1 MTKNNYKNDTKN
13 IIAGK
18 RKKLSNGFV
27 NSPVYKGSTV
37 LFNTVEEMQSKMK
50 NKNSRTLFY
59 GRFGSP
65 ATFEFEN
72 AIADIDES
80 YTAVA
85 TASGTAAIV
94 ASLLAVLKTGD
105 HILMTDSAYGVSRN
119 ITKKLLNNMGI
130 TTTFYNP
137 NLTNKIKELI
147 TNKTK
152 LIFMESPGSLTF
164 EIQNI
169 SMIVDIAK
177 KYNLITVI
185 DNTWAT
191 SLYLKPMNYGVD
203 ISIQSATKYIVG
215 HSDAMLGVITTNKKY
230 AKQIAGLIKDAGMA
244 DMPVGV
250 DYAETAMFH
259 ALQQEGINVIDG
271 QQIMLAAREIKNW
284 DEIQLLTQAASMV
297 DGVYHMIYEE
307 LKPGVRENDIVALS
321 NKMLYEMGSD
331 DVEAINAISG
341 ERCNPHPHNFT
352 DRYFRPGD
360 QAFFDILQSYQGYR
374 TCYYRTFNIG
384 RATSEQNDA
393 YVKCREWLDASI
405 AMIKPGVTTDK
416 VAEVWPTAES
426 LGFPSEDAA
435 FGLQFGH
442 GLGLAL
448 HERPIISRA
457 ISLEHPMEIK
467 TGMVFAL
474 ETYCPAKD
482 GFSAAR
488 IEEEVVV
495 TDTGC
500 EVISLFPAEEL
511 PISNKY

>member
-1 MTKNNYKNDTKN
+1 MNKNNYKNDTKN

-27 NSPVYKGSTV
+27 NSPIYKGSTV

-50 NKNSRTLFY
+50 KKNSQTLFY

-119 ITKKLLNNMGI
+119 LTKKLLNNMGI

-230 AKQIAGLIKDAGMA
+230 AKQIRESAHNLGSCPGPEDIYLGIRGLKTLSIRLKKHQENAMKIIEWFLRQREVNRVLYPALPDNPGYKIWKKDFKGASGLFGVVLENTRKDLIYKMLNNLKLFNMGYSWGGYESLILPVNPEKIRDTYKWNHMDLTLRIHAGLEDPDDLINDLKD
-244 DMPVGV
+244 
-250 DYAETAMFH
+250 
-259 ALQQEGINVIDG
+259 N
-271 QQIMLAAREIKNW
+271 
-284 DEIQLLTQAASMV
+284 
-297 DGVYHMIYEE
+297 
-307 LKPGVRENDIVALS
+307 
-321 NKMLYEMGSD
+321 
-331 DVEAINAISG
+331 
-341 ERCNPHPHNFT
+341 
-352 DRYFRPGD
+352 
-360 QAFFDILQSYQGYR
+360 
-374 TCYYRTFNIG
+374 FNILKI
-384 RATSEQNDA
+384 D
-393 YVKCREWLDASI
+393 
-405 AMIKPGVTTDK
+405 
-416 VAEVWPTAES
+416 
-426 LGFPSEDAA
+426 
-435 FGLQFGH
+435 
-442 GLGLAL
+442 
-448 HERPIISRA
+448 
-457 ISLEHPMEIK
+457 
-467 TGMVFAL
+467 
-474 ETYCPAKD
+474 
-482 GFSAAR
+482 
-488 IEEEVVV
+488 
-495 TDTGC
+495 
-500 EVISLFPAEEL
+500 
-511 PISNKY
+511 

>member
-27 NSPVYKGSTV
+27 NSPIYKGSTV

-50 NKNSRTLFY
+50 KKNSQTLFY

-119 ITKKLLNNMGI
+119 LTKKLLNNMGI

-230 AKQIAGLIKDAGMA
+230 AKQIRESAHNLGSCPGPEDIYLGIRGLKTLSIRLKKHQENAMKIIEWLLRQREVNRVLYPALPDNPGYKIWKKDFKGASGLFGVVLENTRKDLIYEMLNNLKLFNMGYSWGGYESLILPVNPEKIRDTYKWNHMDLTLRIHAGLEDPDDLINDLKD
-244 DMPVGV
+244 
-250 DYAETAMFH
+250 
-259 ALQQEGINVIDG
+259 N
-271 QQIMLAAREIKNW
+271 
-284 DEIQLLTQAASMV
+284 
-297 DGVYHMIYEE
+297 
-307 LKPGVRENDIVALS
+307 
-321 NKMLYEMGSD
+321 
-331 DVEAINAISG
+331 
-341 ERCNPHPHNFT
+341 
-352 DRYFRPGD
+352 
-360 QAFFDILQSYQGYR
+360 
-374 TCYYRTFNIG
+374 FNILKI
-384 RATSEQNDA
+384 D
-393 YVKCREWLDASI
+393 
-405 AMIKPGVTTDK
+405 
-416 VAEVWPTAES
+416 
-426 LGFPSEDAA
+426 
-435 FGLQFGH
+435 
-442 GLGLAL
+442 
-448 HERPIISRA
+448 
-457 ISLEHPMEIK
+457 
-467 TGMVFAL
+467 
-474 ETYCPAKD
+474 
-482 GFSAAR
+482 
-488 IEEEVVV
+488 
-495 TDTGC
+495 
-500 EVISLFPAEEL
+500 
-511 PISNKY
+511 

>member
-27 NSPVYKGSTV
+27 NSPIYKGSTV

-50 NKNSRTLFY
+50 NKNSQTLFY

-137 NLTNKIKELI
+137 NFTNKIKELI

-191 SLYLKPMNYGVD
+191 SLYFKPMNYGVD

-230 AKQIAGLIKDAGMA
+230 AKQVRESAHNLGSCPGPEDIYLGIRGLKTLSIRLKKHQENAMKIIEWLLRQKEVNRVLYPALPDNPGYKIWKKDFKGASGLFGVVLENTRKDLIYKMLNNLKLFNMGYSWGGYESLILPVNPEKIRDTYKWDHMDLTLRIHAGLEDPEDLINDLKD
-244 DMPVGV
+244 
-250 DYAETAMFH
+250 
-259 ALQQEGINVIDG
+259 N
-271 QQIMLAAREIKNW
+271 
-284 DEIQLLTQAASMV
+284 
-297 DGVYHMIYEE
+297 
-307 LKPGVRENDIVALS
+307 
-321 NKMLYEMGSD
+321 
-331 DVEAINAISG
+331 
-341 ERCNPHPHNFT
+341 
-352 DRYFRPGD
+352 
-360 QAFFDILQSYQGYR
+360 
-374 TCYYRTFNIG
+374 FNILKI
-384 RATSEQNDA
+384 D
-393 YVKCREWLDASI
+393 
-405 AMIKPGVTTDK
+405 
-416 VAEVWPTAES
+416 
-426 LGFPSEDAA
+426 
-435 FGLQFGH
+435 
-442 GLGLAL
+442 
-448 HERPIISRA
+448 
-457 ISLEHPMEIK
+457 
-467 TGMVFAL
+467 
-474 ETYCPAKD
+474 
-482 GFSAAR
+482 
-488 IEEEVVV
+488 
-495 TDTGC
+495 
-500 EVISLFPAEEL
+500 
-511 PISNKY
+511 

>member
-1 MTKNNYKNDTKN
+1 MAKNNYKKDTKN

-27 NSPVYKGSTV
+27 NSPIYKGSTV

-50 NKNSRTLFY
+50 KKNSQTLFY

-119 ITKKLLNNMGI
+119 LTKKLLNNMGI

-230 AKQIAGLIKDAGMA
+230 AKQIRESAHNLGSCPGPEDIYLGIRGLKTLSIRLKKHQENAMKIIEWLLRQREVNRVLYPALPDNPGYKIWKKDFKGASGLFGVVLENTRKDLIYKMLNNLKLFNMGYSWGGYESLIIPVNPEKIRDTYKWNHMDLTLRIHAGLEDPDDLINDLKD
-244 DMPVGV
+244 
-250 DYAETAMFH
+250 
-259 ALQQEGINVIDG
+259 N
-271 QQIMLAAREIKNW
+271 
-284 DEIQLLTQAASMV
+284 
-297 DGVYHMIYEE
+297 
-307 LKPGVRENDIVALS
+307 
-321 NKMLYEMGSD
+321 
-331 DVEAINAISG
+331 
-341 ERCNPHPHNFT
+341 
-352 DRYFRPGD
+352 
-360 QAFFDILQSYQGYR
+360 
-374 TCYYRTFNIG
+374 FNILKI
-384 RATSEQNDA
+384 D
-393 YVKCREWLDASI
+393 
-405 AMIKPGVTTDK
+405 
-416 VAEVWPTAES
+416 
-426 LGFPSEDAA
+426 
-435 FGLQFGH
+435 
-442 GLGLAL
+442 
-448 HERPIISRA
+448 
-457 ISLEHPMEIK
+457 
-467 TGMVFAL
+467 
-474 ETYCPAKD
+474 
-482 GFSAAR
+482 
-488 IEEEVVV
+488 
-495 TDTGC
+495 
-500 EVISLFPAEEL
+500 
-511 PISNKY
+511 

>member
-50 NKNSRTLFY
+50 NKNSQTLFY

-191 SLYLKPMNYGVD
+191 SLYLKPMNYGID

-230 AKQIAGLIKDAGMA
+230 AKQIRESAHNLGSCPGPEDIYLGIRGLKTLSIRLKKHQENAMKIIEWLLRQKEVNRVLYPALPDNPGYKIWKKDFKGASGLFGVVLENTRKDLIYKMLNNLKLFNMGYSWGGYESLILPVNPEKIRDTYKWNHMDLTLRIHAGLEDPE
-244 DMPVGV
+244 D
-250 DYAETAMFH
+250 
-259 ALQQEGINVIDG
+259 LIND
-271 QQIMLAAREIKNW
+271 LKN
-284 DEIQLLTQAASMV
+284 
-297 DGVYHMIYEE
+297 
-307 LKPGVRENDIVALS
+307 N
-321 NKMLYEMGSD
+321 
-331 DVEAINAISG
+331 
-341 ERCNPHPHNFT
+341 
-352 DRYFRPGD
+352 
-360 QAFFDILQSYQGYR
+360 
-374 TCYYRTFNIG
+374 FNILKI
-384 RATSEQNDA
+384 D
-393 YVKCREWLDASI
+393 
-405 AMIKPGVTTDK
+405 
-416 VAEVWPTAES
+416 
-426 LGFPSEDAA
+426 
-435 FGLQFGH
+435 
-442 GLGLAL
+442 
-448 HERPIISRA
+448 
-457 ISLEHPMEIK
+457 
-467 TGMVFAL
+467 
-474 ETYCPAKD
+474 
-482 GFSAAR
+482 
-488 IEEEVVV
+488 
-495 TDTGC
+495 
-500 EVISLFPAEEL
+500 
-511 PISNKY
+511 

>member
-27 NSPVYKGSTV
+27 NSPIYKGSTV

-50 NKNSRTLFY
+50 KKNSQTLFY

-119 ITKKLLNNMGI
+119 LAKKLLNNMGI

-191 SLYLKPMNYGVD
+191 SLYLKPMNYGLD

-230 AKQIAGLIKDAGMA
+230 AKQIRESAHNLGSCPGPEDIYLGIRGLKTLSIRLKKHQENAMKIIEWLLRQREVNRVLYPALPDNPGYKIWKKDFKGASGLFGVVLENTRKDLIYKMLNNLKLFNMGYSWGGYESLILPVNPEKIRDTYKWNHMDLTLRIHAGLEDSEDLINDLKD
-244 DMPVGV
+244 
-250 DYAETAMFH
+250 
-259 ALQQEGINVIDG
+259 N
-271 QQIMLAAREIKNW
+271 
-284 DEIQLLTQAASMV
+284 
-297 DGVYHMIYEE
+297 
-307 LKPGVRENDIVALS
+307 
-321 NKMLYEMGSD
+321 
-331 DVEAINAISG
+331 
-341 ERCNPHPHNFT
+341 
-352 DRYFRPGD
+352 
-360 QAFFDILQSYQGYR
+360 
-374 TCYYRTFNIG
+374 FNILKI
-384 RATSEQNDA
+384 D
-393 YVKCREWLDASI
+393 
-405 AMIKPGVTTDK
+405 
-416 VAEVWPTAES
+416 
-426 LGFPSEDAA
+426 
-435 FGLQFGH
+435 
-442 GLGLAL
+442 
-448 HERPIISRA
+448 
-457 ISLEHPMEIK
+457 
-467 TGMVFAL
+467 
-474 ETYCPAKD
+474 
-482 GFSAAR
+482 
-488 IEEEVVV
+488 
-495 TDTGC
+495 
-500 EVISLFPAEEL
+500 
-511 PISNKY
+511 

>member
-27 NSPVYKGSTV
+27 NSPIYKGSTV

-50 NKNSRTLFY
+50 KKNSQTLFY

-119 ITKKLLNNMGI
+119 LTKKLLNNMGI

-169 SMIVDIAK
+169 SIIVDIAK

-215 HSDAMLGVITTNKKY
+215 HSDAMLGVITTSKKY
-230 AKQIAGLIKDAGMA
+230 AKQIRESAHNLGSCPGPEDIYLGIRGLKTLSIRLKKHQENAMKIIEWLLRQREVNRVLYPALPDNPGYKIWKKDFKGASGLFGVVLENTRKDLIYKMLNNLKLFNMGYSWGGYESLILPVNPEKIRDTYKWNHMDLTLRIHAGLEDPDDLINDLKD
-244 DMPVGV
+244 
-250 DYAETAMFH
+250 
-259 ALQQEGINVIDG
+259 N
-271 QQIMLAAREIKNW
+271 
-284 DEIQLLTQAASMV
+284 
-297 DGVYHMIYEE
+297 
-307 LKPGVRENDIVALS
+307 
-321 NKMLYEMGSD
+321 
-331 DVEAINAISG
+331 
-341 ERCNPHPHNFT
+341 
-352 DRYFRPGD
+352 
-360 QAFFDILQSYQGYR
+360 
-374 TCYYRTFNIG
+374 FNILKI
-384 RATSEQNDA
+384 D
-393 YVKCREWLDASI
+393 
-405 AMIKPGVTTDK
+405 
-416 VAEVWPTAES
+416 
-426 LGFPSEDAA
+426 
-435 FGLQFGH
+435 
-442 GLGLAL
+442 
-448 HERPIISRA
+448 
-457 ISLEHPMEIK
+457 
-467 TGMVFAL
+467 
-474 ETYCPAKD
+474 
-482 GFSAAR
+482 
-488 IEEEVVV
+488 
-495 TDTGC
+495 
-500 EVISLFPAEEL
+500 
-511 PISNKY
+511 

>member
-1 MTKNNYKNDTKN
+1 MNKNNYKNDTKN

-27 NSPVYKGSTV
+27 NSPIYKGSTV

-50 NKNSRTLFY
+50 KKNSQTLFY

-119 ITKKLLNNMGI
+119 LTKKLLNNMGI

-230 AKQIAGLIKDAGMA
+230 AKQIRESAHNLGSCPGPEDIYLGIRGLKTLSIRLKKHQENAMKIIEWLLRQREVNRVLYPALPDNPGYKIWKKDFNGASGLFGVVLENTRKDLIYKMLNNLKLFNMGYSWGGYESLILPVNPEKIRDTYKWNHMDLTLRIHAGLEDPDDLINDLKD
-244 DMPVGV
+244 
-250 DYAETAMFH
+250 
-259 ALQQEGINVIDG
+259 N
-271 QQIMLAAREIKNW
+271 
-284 DEIQLLTQAASMV
+284 
-297 DGVYHMIYEE
+297 
-307 LKPGVRENDIVALS
+307 
-321 NKMLYEMGSD
+321 
-331 DVEAINAISG
+331 
-341 ERCNPHPHNFT
+341 
-352 DRYFRPGD
+352 
-360 QAFFDILQSYQGYR
+360 
-374 TCYYRTFNIG
+374 FNILKI
-384 RATSEQNDA
+384 D
-393 YVKCREWLDASI
+393 
-405 AMIKPGVTTDK
+405 
-416 VAEVWPTAES
+416 
-426 LGFPSEDAA
+426 
-435 FGLQFGH
+435 
-442 GLGLAL
+442 
-448 HERPIISRA
+448 
-457 ISLEHPMEIK
+457 
-467 TGMVFAL
+467 
-474 ETYCPAKD
+474 
-482 GFSAAR
+482 
-488 IEEEVVV
+488 
-495 TDTGC
+495 
-500 EVISLFPAEEL
+500 
-511 PISNKY
+511 

>member
-27 NSPVYKGSTV
+27 NSPIYKGSTV

-50 NKNSRTLFY
+50 KKNSQTLFY

-119 ITKKLLNNMGI
+119 LTKKLLNNMGI

-203 ISIQSATKYIVG
+203 ISIQSATKYIIG

-230 AKQIAGLIKDAGMA
+230 AKQIRESAHNLGSCPGPEDIYLGIRGLKTLSIRLKKHQENAMKIIEWLLRQREVNRVLYPALPDNPGYKIWKKDFKGASGLFGVVLKNTRKDLIYKMLNNLKLFNMGYSWGGYESLILPVNPEKIRDTYKWNHMDLTLRIHAGLEDPDDLINDLKD
-244 DMPVGV
+244 
-250 DYAETAMFH
+250 
-259 ALQQEGINVIDG
+259 N
-271 QQIMLAAREIKNW
+271 
-284 DEIQLLTQAASMV
+284 
-297 DGVYHMIYEE
+297 
-307 LKPGVRENDIVALS
+307 
-321 NKMLYEMGSD
+321 
-331 DVEAINAISG
+331 
-341 ERCNPHPHNFT
+341 
-352 DRYFRPGD
+352 
-360 QAFFDILQSYQGYR
+360 
-374 TCYYRTFNIG
+374 FNILKI
-384 RATSEQNDA
+384 D
-393 YVKCREWLDASI
+393 
-405 AMIKPGVTTDK
+405 
-416 VAEVWPTAES
+416 
-426 LGFPSEDAA
+426 
-435 FGLQFGH
+435 
-442 GLGLAL
+442 
-448 HERPIISRA
+448 
-457 ISLEHPMEIK
+457 
-467 TGMVFAL
+467 
-474 ETYCPAKD
+474 
-482 GFSAAR
+482 
-488 IEEEVVV
+488 
-495 TDTGC
+495 
-500 EVISLFPAEEL
+500 
-511 PISNKY
+511 

>member
-27 NSPVYKGSTV
+27 NSPIYKGSTV

-50 NKNSRTLFY
+50 KKNSQTLFY

-119 ITKKLLNNMGI
+119 LTKKLLNNMGI

-147 TNKTK
+147 TNKTR

-164 EIQNI
+164 EVQNI
-169 SMIVDIAK
+169 SMIVNIAK
-177 KYNLITVI
+177 KYKIITVI

-191 SLYLKPMNYGVD
+191 SLYLKPMNYGID

-230 AKQIAGLIKDAGMA
+230 AKQIRESAHNLGSCPGPEDIYLGIRGLKTLSIRLKKHQENAMKIIEWLLRQREVNRVLYPALPDNPGYKIWKKDFKGASGLFGVVLENTRKDLIYKMLNNLKLFNMGYSWGGYESLILPVNPEKIRDTYKWNHMDLTLRIHAGLEDPDDLINDLKD
-244 DMPVGV
+244 
-250 DYAETAMFH
+250 
-259 ALQQEGINVIDG
+259 N
-271 QQIMLAAREIKNW
+271 
-284 DEIQLLTQAASMV
+284 
-297 DGVYHMIYEE
+297 
-307 LKPGVRENDIVALS
+307 
-321 NKMLYEMGSD
+321 
-331 DVEAINAISG
+331 
-341 ERCNPHPHNFT
+341 
-352 DRYFRPGD
+352 
-360 QAFFDILQSYQGYR
+360 
-374 TCYYRTFNIG
+374 FNILKI
-384 RATSEQNDA
+384 D
-393 YVKCREWLDASI
+393 
-405 AMIKPGVTTDK
+405 
-416 VAEVWPTAES
+416 
-426 LGFPSEDAA
+426 
-435 FGLQFGH
+435 
-442 GLGLAL
+442 
-448 HERPIISRA
+448 
-457 ISLEHPMEIK
+457 
-467 TGMVFAL
+467 
-474 ETYCPAKD
+474 
-482 GFSAAR
+482 
-488 IEEEVVV
+488 
-495 TDTGC
+495 
-500 EVISLFPAEEL
+500 
-511 PISNKY
+511 

>member
-27 NSPVYKGSTV
+27 NSPIYKGSTV

-50 NKNSRTLFY
+50 NKNSQTLFY

-230 AKQIAGLIKDAGMA
+230 AKQIRESAHNLGSCPGPEDIYLGIRGLKTLSIRLKKHQENAMKIIEWLLRQKEVNRVLYPALPDNPGYKIWKKDFKGASGLFGVVLENTRKDLIYKMLNNLKLFNMGYSWGGYESLILPVNPEKIRDTYKWDHMDLTLRIHAGLEDPEDLINDLKD
-244 DMPVGV
+244 
-250 DYAETAMFH
+250 
-259 ALQQEGINVIDG
+259 N
-271 QQIMLAAREIKNW
+271 
-284 DEIQLLTQAASMV
+284 
-297 DGVYHMIYEE
+297 
-307 LKPGVRENDIVALS
+307 
-321 NKMLYEMGSD
+321 
-331 DVEAINAISG
+331 
-341 ERCNPHPHNFT
+341 
-352 DRYFRPGD
+352 
-360 QAFFDILQSYQGYR
+360 
-374 TCYYRTFNIG
+374 FNILKI
-384 RATSEQNDA
+384 D
-393 YVKCREWLDASI
+393 
-405 AMIKPGVTTDK
+405 
-416 VAEVWPTAES
+416 
-426 LGFPSEDAA
+426 
-435 FGLQFGH
+435 
-442 GLGLAL
+442 
-448 HERPIISRA
+448 
-457 ISLEHPMEIK
+457 
-467 TGMVFAL
+467 
-474 ETYCPAKD
+474 
-482 GFSAAR
+482 
-488 IEEEVVV
+488 
-495 TDTGC
+495 
-500 EVISLFPAEEL
+500 
-511 PISNKY
+511 

>member
-27 NSPVYKGSTV
+27 NSPIYKGSTV

-50 NKNSRTLFY
+50 KKNSQTLFY

-72 AIADIDES
+72 AIAEIDKS

-119 ITKKLLNNMGI
+119 LTKKLLNNMGI

-230 AKQIAGLIKDAGMA
+230 AKQIRESAHNLGSCPGPEDIYLGIRGLKTLSIRLKKHQENAMKIIEWLLRQREVNRVLYPALPDNPGYKIWKKDFKGASGLFGVVLKNTRKDLIYKMLNNLKLFNMGYSWGGYESLILPVNPEKIRDTYKWNHMDLTLRIHAGLEDPDDLINDLKD
-244 DMPVGV
+244 
-250 DYAETAMFH
+250 
-259 ALQQEGINVIDG
+259 N
-271 QQIMLAAREIKNW
+271 
-284 DEIQLLTQAASMV
+284 
-297 DGVYHMIYEE
+297 
-307 LKPGVRENDIVALS
+307 
-321 NKMLYEMGSD
+321 
-331 DVEAINAISG
+331 
-341 ERCNPHPHNFT
+341 
-352 DRYFRPGD
+352 
-360 QAFFDILQSYQGYR
+360 
-374 TCYYRTFNIG
+374 FNILKI
-384 RATSEQNDA
+384 D
-393 YVKCREWLDASI
+393 
-405 AMIKPGVTTDK
+405 
-416 VAEVWPTAES
+416 
-426 LGFPSEDAA
+426 
-435 FGLQFGH
+435 
-442 GLGLAL
+442 
-448 HERPIISRA
+448 
-457 ISLEHPMEIK
+457 
-467 TGMVFAL
+467 
-474 ETYCPAKD
+474 
-482 GFSAAR
+482 
-488 IEEEVVV
+488 
-495 TDTGC
+495 
-500 EVISLFPAEEL
+500 
-511 PISNKY
+511 

>member
-18 RKKLSNGFV
+18 RKKLSNDFV
-27 NSPVYKGSTV
+27 NSPIYKGSTV

-50 NKNSRTLFY
+50 KKNNQTLFY
-59 GRFGSP
+59 GRFGTP

-230 AKQIAGLIKDAGMA
+230 AKQIRESAHNLGSCPGPEDIYLGIRGLKTLSIRLKKHQENAMKIIEWLLRQKEVNRVLYPALPDNPGYKIWKKDFKGASGLFGVVLENTRKDLIYKMLNNLKLFNMGYSWGGYESLILPVNPEKIRDTYKWNHMDLTLRIHAGLEDPE
-244 DMPVGV
+244 D
-250 DYAETAMFH
+250 
-259 ALQQEGINVIDG
+259 LIND
-271 QQIMLAAREIKNW
+271 LKN
-284 DEIQLLTQAASMV
+284 
-297 DGVYHMIYEE
+297 
-307 LKPGVRENDIVALS
+307 N
-321 NKMLYEMGSD
+321 
-331 DVEAINAISG
+331 
-341 ERCNPHPHNFT
+341 
-352 DRYFRPGD
+352 
-360 QAFFDILQSYQGYR
+360 
-374 TCYYRTFNIG
+374 FNILKI
-384 RATSEQNDA
+384 D
-393 YVKCREWLDASI
+393 
-405 AMIKPGVTTDK
+405 
-416 VAEVWPTAES
+416 
-426 LGFPSEDAA
+426 
-435 FGLQFGH
+435 
-442 GLGLAL
+442 
-448 HERPIISRA
+448 
-457 ISLEHPMEIK
+457 
-467 TGMVFAL
+467 
-474 ETYCPAKD
+474 
-482 GFSAAR
+482 
-488 IEEEVVV
+488 
-495 TDTGC
+495 
-500 EVISLFPAEEL
+500 
-511 PISNKY
+511 

>member
-50 NKNSRTLFY
+50 NKNSQTLFY

-230 AKQIAGLIKDAGMA
+230 AKQIRESAHNLGSCPGPEDIYLGIRGLKTLSIRLKKHQENAMKIIEWLLKQREVNRVLYPALPDNPGYKIWKKDFKGASGLFGVVLENTRKDLIYKMLNNLKLFNMGYSWGGYESLILPVNPEKIRDTYKWNHMDLTLRIHAGLEDPEDLINDLKD
-244 DMPVGV
+244 
-250 DYAETAMFH
+250 
-259 ALQQEGINVIDG
+259 N
-271 QQIMLAAREIKNW
+271 
-284 DEIQLLTQAASMV
+284 
-297 DGVYHMIYEE
+297 
-307 LKPGVRENDIVALS
+307 
-321 NKMLYEMGSD
+321 
-331 DVEAINAISG
+331 
-341 ERCNPHPHNFT
+341 
-352 DRYFRPGD
+352 
-360 QAFFDILQSYQGYR
+360 
-374 TCYYRTFNIG
+374 FNILKI
-384 RATSEQNDA
+384 D
-393 YVKCREWLDASI
+393 
-405 AMIKPGVTTDK
+405 
-416 VAEVWPTAES
+416 
-426 LGFPSEDAA
+426 
-435 FGLQFGH
+435 
-442 GLGLAL
+442 
-448 HERPIISRA
+448 
-457 ISLEHPMEIK
+457 
-467 TGMVFAL
+467 
-474 ETYCPAKD
+474 
-482 GFSAAR
+482 
-488 IEEEVVV
+488 
-495 TDTGC
+495 
-500 EVISLFPAEEL
+500 
-511 PISNKY
+511 

>member
-50 NKNSRTLFY
+50 NKNSQTLFY

-191 SLYLKPMNYGVD
+191 SLYLKPMNYGID

-230 AKQIAGLIKDAGMA
+230 AKQIRESAHNLGSCPGPEDIYLGIRGLKTLSIRLKKHQENAMKIIEWLLRQKEVNRVLYPALPDNPGYKIWKKDFKGASGLFGVVLENTRKDLIYKMLNNLKLFNMGYSWGGYESLILPVNPEKIRDTYKWNHTDLTLRIHAGLEDPEDLIKD
-244 DMPVGV
+244 
-250 DYAETAMFH
+250 
-259 ALQQEGINVIDG
+259 L
-271 QQIMLAAREIKNW
+271 KN
-284 DEIQLLTQAASMV
+284 
-297 DGVYHMIYEE
+297 
-307 LKPGVRENDIVALS
+307 N
-321 NKMLYEMGSD
+321 
-331 DVEAINAISG
+331 
-341 ERCNPHPHNFT
+341 
-352 DRYFRPGD
+352 
-360 QAFFDILQSYQGYR
+360 
-374 TCYYRTFNIG
+374 FNILKI
-384 RATSEQNDA
+384 D
-393 YVKCREWLDASI
+393 
-405 AMIKPGVTTDK
+405 
-416 VAEVWPTAES
+416 
-426 LGFPSEDAA
+426 
-435 FGLQFGH
+435 
-442 GLGLAL
+442 
-448 HERPIISRA
+448 
-457 ISLEHPMEIK
+457 
-467 TGMVFAL
+467 
-474 ETYCPAKD
+474 
-482 GFSAAR
+482 
-488 IEEEVVV
+488 
-495 TDTGC
+495 
-500 EVISLFPAEEL
+500 
-511 PISNKY
+511 

>member
-50 NKNSRTLFY
+50 NKNSQTLFY

-191 SLYLKPMNYGVD
+191 SLYLKPMNYGID

-230 AKQIAGLIKDAGMA
+230 AKQIRESAHNLGSCPGPEDIYLGIRGLKTLSIRLKKHQENAMKIIEWLLRQKEVNRVLYPALPDNPGYKIWKKDFKGASGLFGVVLENTRKDLIYKMLNNLKLFNMGYSWGGYESLILPVNPEKIRDTYKWNDMDLTLRIHAGLEDPE
-244 DMPVGV
+244 D
-250 DYAETAMFH
+250 
-259 ALQQEGINVIDG
+259 LIND
-271 QQIMLAAREIKNW
+271 LKN
-284 DEIQLLTQAASMV
+284 
-297 DGVYHMIYEE
+297 
-307 LKPGVRENDIVALS
+307 N
-321 NKMLYEMGSD
+321 
-331 DVEAINAISG
+331 
-341 ERCNPHPHNFT
+341 
-352 DRYFRPGD
+352 
-360 QAFFDILQSYQGYR
+360 
-374 TCYYRTFNIG
+374 FNILKI
-384 RATSEQNDA
+384 D
-393 YVKCREWLDASI
+393 
-405 AMIKPGVTTDK
+405 
-416 VAEVWPTAES
+416 
-426 LGFPSEDAA
+426 
-435 FGLQFGH
+435 
-442 GLGLAL
+442 
-448 HERPIISRA
+448 
-457 ISLEHPMEIK
+457 
-467 TGMVFAL
+467 
-474 ETYCPAKD
+474 
-482 GFSAAR
+482 
-488 IEEEVVV
+488 
-495 TDTGC
+495 
-500 EVISLFPAEEL
+500 
-511 PISNKY
+511 

>member
-1 MTKNNYKNDTKN
+1 MAKNNYKKDTKN

-27 NSPVYKGSTV
+27 NSPIYKGSTV

-50 NKNSRTLFY
+50 KKNSQTLFY

-94 ASLLAVLKTGD
+94 ASLLAVLKAGD

-119 ITKKLLNNMGI
+119 LAKKLLNNMGI

-230 AKQIAGLIKDAGMA
+230 AKQIRESAHNLGSCPGPEDIYLGIRGLKTLSIRLKKHQENAMKIIEWFLRQREVNRVLYPALPDNPGYKIWKKDFKGASGLFGVVLKNTRKDLIYKMLNNLKLFNMGYSWGGYESLILPVNPEKIRDTYKWNHMDLTLRIHAGLEDPEDLINDLKD
-244 DMPVGV
+244 
-250 DYAETAMFH
+250 
-259 ALQQEGINVIDG
+259 N
-271 QQIMLAAREIKNW
+271 
-284 DEIQLLTQAASMV
+284 
-297 DGVYHMIYEE
+297 
-307 LKPGVRENDIVALS
+307 
-321 NKMLYEMGSD
+321 
-331 DVEAINAISG
+331 
-341 ERCNPHPHNFT
+341 
-352 DRYFRPGD
+352 
-360 QAFFDILQSYQGYR
+360 
-374 TCYYRTFNIG
+374 FNILKI
-384 RATSEQNDA
+384 D
-393 YVKCREWLDASI
+393 
-405 AMIKPGVTTDK
+405 
-416 VAEVWPTAES
+416 
-426 LGFPSEDAA
+426 
-435 FGLQFGH
+435 
-442 GLGLAL
+442 
-448 HERPIISRA
+448 
-457 ISLEHPMEIK
+457 
-467 TGMVFAL
+467 
-474 ETYCPAKD
+474 
-482 GFSAAR
+482 
-488 IEEEVVV
+488 
-495 TDTGC
+495 
-500 EVISLFPAEEL
+500 
-511 PISNKY
+511 

>member
-27 NSPVYKGSTV
+27 NSPIYKGSTV

-50 NKNSRTLFY
+50 KKNSQTLFY

-119 ITKKLLNNMGI
+119 LTKKLLNNMGI

-230 AKQIAGLIKDAGMA
+230 AKQIRESAHNLGSCPGPEDIYLGIRGLKTLSIRLKKHQENAMKIIEWLLRQKEVNRVLYPALPDNPGYKIWKKDFKGASGLFGVVLENTRKDLIYKMLNNLKLFNMGYSWGGYESLILPVNPEKIRDTYKWNHMDLTLRIHAGLEDPDDLINDLKD
-244 DMPVGV
+244 
-250 DYAETAMFH
+250 
-259 ALQQEGINVIDG
+259 N
-271 QQIMLAAREIKNW
+271 
-284 DEIQLLTQAASMV
+284 
-297 DGVYHMIYEE
+297 
-307 LKPGVRENDIVALS
+307 
-321 NKMLYEMGSD
+321 
-331 DVEAINAISG
+331 
-341 ERCNPHPHNFT
+341 
-352 DRYFRPGD
+352 
-360 QAFFDILQSYQGYR
+360 
-374 TCYYRTFNIG
+374 FNILKI
-384 RATSEQNDA
+384 D
-393 YVKCREWLDASI
+393 
-405 AMIKPGVTTDK
+405 
-416 VAEVWPTAES
+416 
-426 LGFPSEDAA
+426 
-435 FGLQFGH
+435 
-442 GLGLAL
+442 
-448 HERPIISRA
+448 
-457 ISLEHPMEIK
+457 
-467 TGMVFAL
+467 
-474 ETYCPAKD
+474 
-482 GFSAAR
+482 
-488 IEEEVVV
+488 
-495 TDTGC
+495 
-500 EVISLFPAEEL
+500 
-511 PISNKY
+511 